1 MIWGATA
8 FEFYPLKLGCVKFN
22 FSKFFFLKKKGGG
35 AKVQNIF
42 LKFGGL

>member
-22 FSKFFFLKKKGGG
+22 FSKFKKKKKE
-35 AKVQNIF
+35 AKVKNTF